1 MKQSQKIELTNIDN
15 GVTRILTYKQ
25 CVEMFGKDEFTEIL
39 LGYAPN
45 WVAVEVN

>member
-25 CVEMFGKDEFTEIL
+25 CVEIFGKAEFTEIL
-39 LGYAPN
+39 LGYLPN